1 MEVKLKAPNP
11 PIIAEETIIKFK
23 KLELNIDKRN
33 IGATF
38 CQVIRIK
45 IWNQKHSSTIF
56 GNQKCRGGTPAF
68 NVNLKKII
76 SEKNI
81 ISSKY
86 EFMNIIILK
95 IIIITDAAAWIKK
108 YLIVDSEEM
117 GDNLMVNMGI
127 KHIKL
132 ISKPIQQVSHELAEH
147 VIIVP
152 IIIININIIKFILI
166 IIKEKLVF
174 HKWGMSPIA

>member
-1 MEVKLKAPNP
+1 
-11 PIIAEETIIKFK
+11 
-23 KLELNIDKRN
+23 
-33 IGATF
+33 
-38 CQVIRIK
+38 
-45 IWNQKHSSTIF
+45 
-56 GNQKCRGGTPAF
+56 
-68 NVNLKKII
+68 
-76 SEKNI
+76 
-81 ISSKY
+81 
-86 EFMNIIILK
+86 
-95 IIIITDAAAWIKK
+95 
-108 YLIVDSEEM
+108 M

-174 HKWGMSPIA
+174 HK